1 MFCRCEKERGRQVKN
16 ELYSSVSSFRE
27 IISIF
32 EKMLNIGLISKEDF
46 LKILTISAEEYGLK
60 PYTILTDI
68 SGYM

>member
-1 MFCRCEKERGRQVKN
+1 MKN

-27 IISIF
+27 ITLIF

-46 LKILTISAEEYGLK
+46 LKILTISAKEYGLK
-60 PYTILTDI
+60 PYTIFTDI

>member
-1 MFCRCEKERGRQVKN
+1 MKN

-27 IISIF
+27 ITSIF
-32 EKMLNIGLISKEDF
+32 EKMLNIGLISKKDF

-60 PYTILTDI
+60 PYTIFTDI

>member
-1 MFCRCEKERGRQVKN
+1 MKN

-46 LKILTISAEEYGLK
+46 LKLLTISAEEYDLK
-60 PYTILTDI
+60 PYTIFTDI

>member
-1 MFCRCEKERGRQVKN
+1 MKN

-46 LKILTISAEEYGLK
+46 LKILTISAKEYGLK
-60 PYTILTDI
+60 PYTIFTDI

>member
-1 MFCRCEKERGRQVKN
+1 MKN

-27 IISIF
+27 ITAIF

-60 PYTILTDI
+60 PYTIFTDI

>member
-1 MFCRCEKERGRQVKN
+1 MKN

-46 LKILTISAEEYGLK
+46 LKILTISAKEYGLK

>member
-1 MFCRCEKERGRQVKN
+1 VKN

-27 IISIF
+27 ITSIF

-46 LKILTISAEEYGLK
+46 LKILTISAKEYGLK
-60 PYTILTDI
+60 PYTIFTDI

>member
-1 MFCRCEKERGRQVKN
+1 MKN

-27 IISIF
+27 ITSIF

-46 LKILTISAEEYGLK
+46 LKILTISAKEYGLK

>member
-1 MFCRCEKERGRQVKN
+1 MKN

-32 EKMLNIGLISKEDF
+32 EKMLNIELISKEDF
-46 LKILTISAEEYGLK
+46 LKLLTISTEEYGLK
-60 PYTILTDI
+60 PYTIFTDI